1 MPGGMRIE
9 LRPVPESPDAVGT
22 LDGEVLTF
30 VGRDAFVGG
39 QPFPQGEIGEAL
51 AEAVEE
57 AATALWGSDYLGS
70 LSRVLGFNRRTVVG
84 DRVARNG
91 LPGWALQI
99 LGYGAGHP
107 APRALGHLLLAAA
120 ELLDQGPLNAG
131 TEAAPVAQA
140 RAGLAV
146 VARQGLEDA
155 LVLVARARDMKRLPP
170 PSR

>member
-1 MPGGMRIE
+1 MRIE

-70 LSRVLGFNRRTVVG
+70 LSRVSGLNRRSVVG
-84 DRVARNG
+84 DRIARNG
-91 LPGWALQI
+91 LPDWLLRI
-99 LGYGAGHP
+99 LAYGAGHP
-107 APRALGHLLLAAA
+107 APRALGYLMLAAA
-120 ELLDQGPLNAG
+120 EVLDATDEHPHADTGA
-131 TEAAPVAQA
+131 
-140 RAGLAV
+140 LAH
-146 VARQGLEDA
+146 QGLEDA
-155 LVLVARARDMKRLPP
+155 LALVARARTMKRLPAGT
-170 PSR
+170 R